1 MKLQKNFFSS
11 LFQKLYFAI
20 EKKKREKNLKKVL
33 TFKNQNV
40 QFMQMFNFFEIK
52 TLFFFSN

>member
-40 QFMQMFNFFEIK
+40 QFMQMYNFFEI
-52 TLFFFSN
+52 N